1 MILSILIVLI
11 FSVIYFWFLYDYAK
25 YSNKKLRYDKTVEQK
40 IFDVV
45 VMSTFNDGEA
55 NKPIPQKYGLHIV
68 PYKGTYSSP
77 IGMFVDI
84 DIDNY
89 EPYTLIRKYDI
100 PFIGLYIDL
109 FNDLEKE
116 YSVWAMVKNINIYK
130 ESLIEIAKKHNLN
143 TKIFDI
149 MCDNKKV

>member
-11 FSVIYFWFLYDYAK
+11 FSVIYFWFLYDYVK

-55 NKPIPQKYGLHIV
+55 NKPILQKYCLHIV